1 MKCWLALCITVG
13 TQLLLLLPGSPLRA
27 QAQSRTADS
36 LGDLLSTQ
44 PQADTLRM
52 RRLQALS
59 AELLLK
65 DLPKAIVA
73 QEAAL
78 KLCRRLHDEKSEGSI
93 LMRLATLYRR
103 QASYRQARRYTKQA
117 QELYARRGDRAGMGV
132 TYLQLSFIESEQSN
146 LTGALRAAMHGLQ
159 YAEQVGDKVTQ
170 VRLQVALG
178 SVYVQLGNYTD
189 ALPVLRATLKNAEAL
204 NDKHM
209 VASALNLLGNTHQ
222 QLKNW
227 AQAQAYFLRSVQLNR
242 QLGDLQSATIDEI
255 NLSDLYG
262 QQNNHAQALAY
273 GLQAR
278 ASARANHDSY
288 NLPPA
293 ELALARA
300 YLNTQ
305 QLDSAIGL
313 AQRGFRLS
321 QALHNNE
328 NLRNGSDIL
337 AQAFARRGQFAQAY
351 EYQRLW
357 AAYQD
362 SLSGEDIQRRTSA
375 LRYGFELEK
384 KQDQIAL
391 LTQGRQLAAQ
401 KADRQRQE
409 MHGLLAGL
417 LGVLLLVALLAR
429 NIYLK
434 HRANRVL
441 KLKSDLII
449 EQRDNLD
456 HTLTEL
462 KLTQGQLVQSEKMV
476 ALAALMAGVAHEIQN
491 PLNFVNNFSEVS
503 LELLAE
509 LKQEHGQPNRD
520 PEFEASLL
528 DDLGQNMA
536 KVHQHGSRASA
547 IVKGMLEHSHVHTG
561 RRQAVDLNALVRDYL
576 RLAYHS
582 LQAKHRDFTVAHSF
596 ELDHSLGLLHLEPQ
610 EVGRVLLN
618 LFTNAYYAMHQKVM
632 LLGTAYQPTLSVSTR
647 RRGSNVELHV
657 RDNGTGIAPA
667 VLEKVFDPFFT
678 TKPPGDGTGLGL
690 SLSYDTVT
698 KGYGGQ
704 LTVQSKESEY
714 TEFTVRLPITRP
726 LLVESLDDGELA
738 ADS

>member
-1 MKCWLALCITVG
+1 MKCWFVLCVTVG
-13 TQLLLLLPGSPLRA
+13 LLLPGPGGW
-27 QAQSRTADS
+27 AQSRTADS
-36 LGDLLSTQ
+36 LRALLGTERS
-44 PQADTLRM
+44 ADTLRM
-52 RRLQALS
+52 RRLLALS
-59 AELLLK
+59 AELLLR
-65 DLPKAIVA
+65 DLPNAIVA

-78 KLCRRLHDEKSEGSI
+78 KLCRRLHDEKSEGGI

-103 QASYRQARRYTKQA
+103 QASYQQARRYTRQA
-117 QELYARRGDRAGMGV
+117 QQLYARRGDRAGMGV

-146 LTGALRAAMHGLQ
+146 LTGALRAALQGLH
-159 YAEQVGDKVTQ
+159 YAEKAGDKLTQ
-170 VRLQVALG
+170 TRLQVALG
-178 SVYVQLGNYTD
+178 SVYVQLGNYTE

-204 NDKHM
+204 GDVHM
-209 VASALNLLGNTHQ
+209 VASALNLLGNTYQ
-222 QLKNW
+222 KLKNW
-227 AQAQAYFLRSVQLNR
+227 PQAQSYFLRSVQLNR
-242 QLGDLQSATIDEI
+242 KLGDLQSVTIDEI

-262 QQNNHAQALAY
+262 QQRNHAQALAY

-278 ASARANHDSY
+278 ASALANRDSY

-305 QLDSAIGL
+305 QLDSAIAL
-313 AQRGFRLS
+313 ARHGFGLS

-328 NLRNGSDIL
+328 NLRSGSDIL
-337 AQAFARRGQFAQAY
+337 AQAYAARGQFAQAY
-351 EYQRLW
+351 QYQRLW

-362 SLSGEDIQRRTSA
+362 SLAGQDIQRRTST

-391 LTQGRQLAAQ
+391 LTQGRQLEAQ
-401 KADRQRQE
+401 KAYRQRQE
-409 MHGLLAGL
+409 MRGLLVGL
-417 LGVLLLVALLAR
+417 LGVLLLAILLAR

-441 KLKSDLII
+441 KLKSDLIVQ
-449 EQRDNLD
+449 QRDNLD
-456 HTLTEL
+456 QTLTEL
-462 KLTQGQLVQSEKMV
+462 KSTQSQLVQSEKMV

-491 PLNFVNNFSEVS
+491 PLNFVNNFSELS

-509 LKQEHGQPNRD
+509 LKQERGQPSRD

-528 DDLGQNMA
+528 DDLGQNIN
-536 KVHQHGSRASA
+536 KIHQHGSRASA

-561 RRQAVDLNALVRDYL
+561 QRQPVDLNALVRDYL

-582 LQAKHRDFTVAHSF
+582 LQAKYRDFTVAHSF
-596 ELDHSLGLLHLEPQ
+596 ELDHSLGQLHLEPQ

-618 LFTNAYYAMHQKVM
+618 LFTNAYYALHQKAL
-632 LLGTAYQPTLSVSTR
+632 LLGPAYQPMLSVRTHR
-647 RRGSNVELHV
+647 HGTNVELHV
-657 RDNGTGIAPA
+657 RDNGSGIAPA
-667 VLEKVFDPFFT
+667 ILEKVFDPFFT

-690 SLSYDTVT
+690 SLSYDTIT

-704 LTVQSKESEY
+704 LTVQSKESEF
-714 TEFTVRLPITRP
+714 TEFTVTLPISRP
-726 LLVESLDDGELA
+726 LLVESQ
-738 ADS
+738 DSDEVVERY

>member
-1 MKCWLALCITVG
+1 MKCWLALCVAVG
-13 TQLLLLLPGSPLRA
+13 TLLLPGTALRVR
-27 QAQSRTADS
+27 AQSRTADS
-36 LGDLLSTQ
+36 LRALLSTQ
-44 PQADTLRM
+44 LRPDTLRM

-65 DLPKAIVA
+65 NLPKAIVA

-78 KLCRRLHDEKSEGSI
+78 KLCRRLRAEQSEGAI

-103 QASYRQARRYTKQA
+103 QASYRQARHYTKQA
-117 QELYARRGDRAGMGV
+117 QQLYARRGDRAGMGV
-132 TYLQLSFIESEQSN
+132 TYLQLSFIDSEQGD
-146 LTGALRAAMHGLQ
+146 LTGALRAAMQGLR
-159 YAEQVGDKVTQ
+159 YAEQAGDKVTQ
-170 VRLQVALG
+170 TRLQVAL
-178 SVYVQLGNYTD
+178 SMVYVQLGNYTE

-204 NDKHM
+204 GDMHM
-209 VASALNLLGNTHQ
+209 VASALNLLGNTHHK
-222 QLKNW
+222 LKNW
-227 AQAQAYFLRSVQLNR
+227 RQAQVYFLRSVQLNR
-242 QLGDLQSATIDEI
+242 KLGDLQSATIDEI

-278 ASARANHDSY
+278 ASALANRDTY

-293 ELALARA
+293 ELALARV

-305 QLDSAIGL
+305 QLDSAIRL
-313 AQRGFRLS
+313 AQHGFKLS
-321 QALHNNE
+321 QAKRSNE
-328 NLRNGSDIL
+328 NLRDGSDIL
-337 AQAFARRGQFAQAY
+337 AQAYAQRGEYAQAY
-351 EYQRLW
+351 AYQRLW

-362 SLSGEDIQRRTSA
+362 SLAGEEIQRRTSS

-391 LTQGRQLAAQ
+391 LTQGRQLEAQ
-401 KADRQRQE
+401 KAYRQRQE
-409 MHGLLAGL
+409 MRGLLAGL
-417 LGVLLLVALLAR
+417 LAVLLLAALLAR

-441 KLKSDLII
+441 KLKSDLIV

-462 KLTQGQLVQSEKMV
+462 KLTQSQLVQSEKMV

-491 PLNFVNNFSEVS
+491 PLNFVNNFSELS

-509 LKQEHGQPNRD
+509 LKQEHAQPNRD
-520 PEFEASLL
+520 LEFEAGLL
-528 DDLGQNMA
+528 NDLGQNIS
-536 KVHQHGSRASA
+536 KIHQHGSRASA

-561 RRQAVDLNALVRDYL
+561 QRQPVDLNALVRDYL

-596 ELDHSLGLLHLEPQ
+596 ELDHNLGLLHLEPQ

-618 LFTNAYYAMHQKVM
+618 LFTNAYYALHQKAA
-632 LLGTAYQPTLSVSTR
+632 LLGAAYQPTLSVRTR
-647 RRGSNVELHV
+647 RHGPNVELYV
-657 RDNGTGIAPA
+657 RDNGTGIAPD

-704 LTVQSKESEY
+704 LTVQSKESEF
-714 TEFTVRLPITRP
+714 TEFIIQLPITRP
-726 LLVESLDDGELA
+726 LLVESQ
-738 ADS
+738 DSDEVIIRG

>member
-1 MKCWLALCITVG
+1 MCVTVG
-13 TQLLLLLPGSPLRA
+13 VLLLPGPGVW
-27 QAQSRTADS
+27 AQSRTADS
-36 LGDLLSTQ
+36 LRALLGTELS
-44 PQADTLRM
+44 ADTLRM

-65 DLPKAIVA
+65 DTPNAIVA

-78 KLCRRLHDEKSEGSI
+78 KLCRRLHDEKSEGPI

-117 QELYARRGDRAGMGV
+117 QALAARRGDRAGMGV
-132 TYLQLSFIESEQSN
+132 TYLQLSLIESEQSN
-146 LTGALRAAMHGLQ
+146 LTGALRAAMQGLR
-159 YAEQVGDKVTQ
+159 YAEQAGDKLTQ
-170 VRLQVALG
+170 TRLQVALG
-178 SVYVQLGNYTD
+178 AVYIQMGNYAE

-204 NDKHM
+204 GDVHM
-209 VASALNLLGNTHQ
+209 VASALNLLGHAYQ

-227 AQAQAYFLRSVQLNR
+227 PQAQNYFLRSVQLNR
-242 QLGDLQSATIDEI
+242 RLGDLQSATIDEI

-273 GLQAR
+273 GLRAR
-278 ASARANHDSY
+278 ASAKANHDPY

-305 QLDSAIGL
+305 QLDSAIML
-313 AQRGFRLS
+313 AQHGFGLS

-337 AQAFARRGQFAQAY
+337 ARAYAARGQFAQAY
-351 EYQRLW
+351 EYRQLW

-362 SLSGEDIQRRTSA
+362 SLAGKDIQRRTIT

-384 KQDQIAL
+384 KQDQIIL

-401 KADRQRQE
+401 KAYRQRQE
-409 MHGLLAGL
+409 MHALLAGL
-417 LGVLLLVALLAR
+417 LGVLLLAALLAR

-441 KLKSDLII
+441 KLKSDLIVQ
-449 EQRDNLD
+449 QRDNLD
-456 HTLTEL
+456 QTLTEL
-462 KLTQGQLVQSEKMV
+462 KSTQGQLVQSEKMV

-491 PLNFVNNFSEVS
+491 PLNFVNNFSELS

-509 LKQEHGQPNRD
+509 LKQEHSQPSRD

-528 DDLGQNMA
+528 DDLGQNIS
-536 KVHQHGSRASA
+536 KIHQHGSRASA

-561 RRQAVDLNALVRDYL
+561 QRQSVDLNALVRDYL

-582 LQAKHRDFTVAHSF
+582 LQAKYRDFTVAHSF
-596 ELDHSLGLLHLEPQ
+596 ELDHNLGQLHLEPQ

-618 LFTNAYYAMHQKVM
+618 LFTNAYYALHQKAA
-632 LLGTAYQPTLSVSTR
+632 LLGPAYQPMLSVRTR
-647 RRGSNVELHV
+647 RHGTNVELHV
-657 RDNGTGIAPA
+657 RDNGSGIAPA
-667 VLEKVFDPFFT
+667 ILEKVFDPFFT

-704 LTVQSKESEY
+704 LTVQSKESEF
-714 TEFTVRLPITRP
+714 TEFTITLPINRP
-726 LLVESLDDGELA
+726 LLVESQ
-738 ADS
+738 DSDEVVESY